1 MAEKPIYTD
10 LNGQKINKLVDFRL
24 NPLTTALRTTLAGT
38 LNATHEGLPV
48 FDTDLNQMFYWDGA
62 AFVSGVSPITG
73 AMTYKGAYSNLTTEP
88 ASALVGDTYVFTS
101 AGTLTWAGI
110 TFSPSAVVQINDLI
124 IKRSAT
130 EWDVIQG
137 NSVNASESLAGII
150 ELATQSETNTGTDD
164 VRAVTPLKLAQNL
177 ATRGTPKSFIQTG
190 ITLVA
195 NTGFTIS
202 FPTTASNK
210 DAFIVSVKDSAG
222 SEIILDVDAV
232 NTAGFTITSSVA
244 ATGITAFV
252 TFL

>member
-1 MAEKPIYTD
+1 M
-10 LNGQKINKLVDFRL
+10 
-24 NPLTTALRTTLAGT
+24 
-38 LNATHEGLPV
+38 
-48 FDTDLNQMFYWDGA
+48 
-62 AFVSGVSPITG
+62 
-73 AMTYKGAYSNLTTEP
+73 
-88 ASALVGDTYVFTS
+88 FTS
-101 AGTLTWAGI
+101 AGTLTWVGI
-110 TFSPSAVVQINDLI
+110 TFSPSAVVQINDLV

-164 VRAVTPLKLAQNL
+164 VRAITSLKLAQNL

-210 DAFIVSVKDSAG
+210 DAFIVSVKDSTG

>member
-62 AFVSGVSPITG
+62 AFVSGVSPVTG

-110 TFSPSAVVQINDLI
+110 TFSPSAVVQINDLV

-164 VRAVTPLKLAQNL
+164 VRAVT
-177 ATRGTPKSFIQTG
+177 G

-210 DAFIVSVKDSAG
+210 DAFIVSVKDSTG